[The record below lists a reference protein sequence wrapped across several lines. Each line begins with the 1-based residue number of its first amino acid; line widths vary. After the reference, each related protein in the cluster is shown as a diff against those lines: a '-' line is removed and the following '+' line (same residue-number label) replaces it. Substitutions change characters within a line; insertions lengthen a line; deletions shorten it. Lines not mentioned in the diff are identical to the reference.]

1 MSNRLKTG
9 EKIAFAVAAVFS
21 AIILITCMML
31 VMVGFVFSP
40 ITDTLVFGV
49 LMTASG
55 LTSYAIWRGG
65 K

>member
-1 MSNRLKTG
+1 MSNRLKMG

>member
-1 MSNRLKTG
+1 MSNHLKTG
-9 EKIAFAVAAVFS
+9 EKIAFTIAAVFS
-21 AIILITCMML
+21 AIILVVCLML

-40 ITDTLVFGV
+40 IADTLVFG
-49 LMTASG
+49 LLATASG

>member
-1 MSNRLKTG
+1 MSNRLKMG
-9 EKIAFAVAAVFS
+9 EKIAFAVASVFS